1 MTAVMPSYSAPA
13 SGPPVD
19 TGDRLSFT
27 VFLALALH
35 ALLIFG
41 ISFTLDRG
49 GNQSPTLEITLA
61 THKSSVAPNK
71 ADYLAQFD
79 QEASG
84 TEDDAR
90 QLTTDQSAEFADT
103 VIRDIN
109 PTPQT
114 RAVTPSEQK
123 DLQQVTTTGDSP
135 QKARLQIDP
144 NPSDEVELQEGSL
157 EDLPLLSA
165 EITSLRAKL
174 DQQRQE
180 YAKRPRI
187 RRLTSVATKTSL
199 EAEYL
204 HRWSSKVEFIGNRNY
219 PEEAL
224 KESLFGTL
232 RLAAVIKANGTV
244 DRVEILQ
251 SSGHPM
257 LDQAALQIVHLAS
270 PFMAFPADISKEY
283 DQLEIIR
290 TWHFEITGLSTSS

>member
-1 MTAVMPSYSAPA
+1 MPVYTQSPQSQ
-13 SGPPVD
+13 PVD

-27 VFLALALH
+27 VFLALAFH

-41 ISFTLDRG
+41 ISFSLDKG
-49 GNQSPTLEITLA
+49 GEKSPTLEITLA
-61 THKSSVAPNK
+61 THKADKAPNE
-71 ADYLAQFD
+71 ADYLAQFN

-84 TEDDAR
+84 TEEEAR
-90 QLTTDQSAEFADT
+90 QLTTDQSVEFADT

-114 RAVTPSEQK
+114 RAVTPSEQQ
-123 DLQQVTTTGDSP
+123 DLQQVTTRGESSE
-135 QKARLQIDP
+135 KARLQIDP
-144 NPSDEVELQEGSL
+144 NPSDEMELQEGKL
-157 EDLPLLSA
+157 EELPLLSA
-165 EITSLRAKL
+165 EIASLRAKL
-174 DQQRQE
+174 DNQRQE

-224 KESLFGTL
+224 QENMFGTL

-244 DRVEILQ
+244 DRIEILQ
-251 SSGHPM
+251 SSGHRV
-257 LDQAALQIVHLAS
+257 LDEAALQIVHLAS
-270 PFMAFPADISKEY
+270 PFMAFPPDIRKEY
-283 DQLEIIR
+283 DHLEIIR
-290 TWHFEITGLSTSS
+290 TWHFEITGLSTSG

>member
-1 MTAVMPSYSAPA
+1 MSAVMRPPA
-13 SGPPVD
+13 ATPVANPVD

-41 ISFTLDRG
+41 ISFNLDS
-49 GNQSPTLEITLA
+49 GNNTPTTLEITLA
-61 THKSSVAPNK
+61 THKSQRAPDK
-71 ADYLAQFD
+71 ADYLAQFN

-84 TEDDAR
+84 TEEEAK

-103 VIRDIN
+103 VINDIN
-109 PTPQT
+109 PVPEV
-114 RAVTPSEQK
+114 RAVTPSS
-123 DLQQVTTTGDSP
+123 QQDQQRITTRAESQLKT
-135 QKARLQIDP
+135 QLQIDP
-144 NPSDEVELQEGSL
+144 NPSEERQEQEGKL

-165 EITSLRAKL
+165 EIASLRAKL

-224 KESLFGTL
+224 KDNIFGTL
-232 RLAAVIKANGTV
+232 RVAAVIKANGTV
-244 DRVEILQ
+244 DRIDILQ
-251 SSGHPM
+251 SSGHRM
-257 LDQAALQIVHLAS
+257 LDEAALQIVHKAS
-270 PFMAFPADISKEY
+270 PFMAFPPDIRKDF

-290 TWHFEITGLSTSS
+290 TWHFEITGLSTSN